1 MTVKCY
7 FYARSHRPEPHC
19 KGPGIIAFC
28 IPDLGF
34 AYRAAL
40 RATPSEFAY
49 RALTA
54 LLRFLESNPKVI
66 NRQKL
71 QLLTDC
77 APLIYQV
84 RGDMVAPLSVREALG
99 TIRLK
104 KRQLGFTLNWVSEE
118 DNRARENIVLQPITR
133 TAPKL
138 NFSSLQDASFVQRVA
153 GWPGKSQRSQR
164 PKV

>member
-7 FYARSHRPEPHC
+7 FYARSHRPEPHR

-40 RATPSEFAY
+40 RATPSELAY
-49 RALTA
+49 KALMA
-54 LLRFLESNPKVI
+54 LLKFLESNPKVI

-71 QLLTDC
+71 QLHTDC

-84 RGDMVAPLSVREALG
+84 RGDMVAPPSVREDLG
-99 TIRLK
+99 VIRLK

-118 DNRARENIVLQPITR
+118 ENRARENIVLQPITR

-138 NFSSLQDASFVQRVA
+138 NFSSLQDASFIQRVA
-153 GWPGKSQRSQR
+153 GWPGKSPSATR